1 MTDADNDI
9 YRAVAVSETEY
20 IDNDIGD
27 EYVMK
32 WWKGEVINGMYDE
45 DEEQYLL
52 IIRGGPILVS

>member
-20 IDNDIGD
+20 IDNDIGAT
-27 EYVMK
+27 YQK
-32 WWKGEVINGMYDE
+32 GWWQGEVINGMYD
-45 DEEQYLL
+45 DDKEQHLL